1 MANLEITQELIDALT
16 YKLEFGQHKDCSVE
30 WLLEHKP
37 SYCDWILKQPPSN
50 NPKFSKAKIMIMV
63 GMGMEKEK
71 VQDALGSEL
80 KHKMKKVQED
90 KSDDNDI
97 FPTIF
102 FAFMS
107 QICDGTL
114 FPKFDFL
121 TNEDLE
127 LFVKLRGL
135 WKNQQTDTYL
145 MVQRAKFGDTIIGF
159 QAKKNIDKKNG
170 RVGMM
175 KQVEPLHA

>member
-1 MANLEITQELIDALT
+1 MANFEITQELIDALT
-16 YKLEFGQHKDCSVE
+16 YELEFGQHKGKSVE
-30 WLLEHKP
+30 WLLENQ
-37 SYCDWILKQPPSN
+37 SGYCEWILKQPPSN
-50 NPKFSKAKIMIMV
+50 NKAFSKAKIMIMV
-63 GMGMEKEK
+63 GMGMDKAK
-71 VQDALGSEL
+71 VQEALGTEL

-97 FPTIF
+97 FPTLL

-107 QICDGTL
+107 QICDGSL

-121 TNEDLE
+121 SNEDLE

-145 MVQRAKFGDTIIGF
+145 MIQRANFGDLIVGF

-170 RVGMM
+170 RVGKM